1 MQLEIKKSK
10 KKSEMSRKSK
20 NKIKIKTS
28 KNNKNMALMVMKL
41 FVMGGRGY
49 PLCPEVAAVC
59 VIQRHNTLP
68 RELDQ
73 KVKVSVRGKKFLE
86 KF

>member
-1 MQLEIKKSK
+1 
-10 KKSEMSRKSK
+10 MSRKSK

-73 KVKVSVRGKKFLE
+73 KVKVSVSRKKVFREVLTTLMLT
-86 KF
+86 KYTQTF